1 MHENRSSLHVIEDY
15 GAVEAY
21 IQQHPE
27 NLYIY
32 DTSSDMLY
40 PNSPL
45 NAVGTKSNYNLLFYG
60 GSLAKSPMF
69 YDQLNALGRTE
80 LFAQNFTE
88 DGIYFI
94 EDLKHHQLSIIP
106 CHEDGSPYTEEE
118 QKAFLLDR
126 IYNKTLSV
134 LLRSDYGIEKIEIV
148 DTIGDLYCV
157 YRYLP

>member
-1 MHENRSSLHVIEDY
+1 
-15 GAVEAY
+15 
-21 IQQHPE
+21 
-27 NLYIY
+27 
-32 DTSSDMLY
+32 
-40 PNSPL
+40 
-45 NAVGTKSNYNLLFYG
+45 
-60 GSLAKSPMF
+60 MF